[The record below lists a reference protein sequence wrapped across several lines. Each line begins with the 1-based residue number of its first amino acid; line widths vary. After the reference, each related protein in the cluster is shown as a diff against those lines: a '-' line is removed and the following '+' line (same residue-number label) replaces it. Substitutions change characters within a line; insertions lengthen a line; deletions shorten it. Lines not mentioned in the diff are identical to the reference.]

1 MPADTMAAPVEE
13 TVPADT
19 APAVEETMDSTM
31 SAPTDTAVPADSSA
45 GY

>member
-1 MPADTMAAPVEE
+1 MPADTTAAVEE

-31 SAPTDTAVPADSSA
+31 SAPTDTAVPADSTA